1 MDEAQLANKIRLLYE
16 DYVNKTLDI
25 IKDST
30 SRFTRRK
37 QLRNEK
43 KEYLK
48 SGNNLE
54 QSILQIK
61 YLYHQLLEVLNKKK
75 LKAL

>member
-1 MDEAQLANKIRLLYE
+1 MDEVQLANKIRLLYD
-16 DYVNKTLDI
+16 DYVNRTLDI

-30 SRFTRRK
+30 SRFIRKK

-48 SGNNLE
+48 KRE
-54 QSILQIK
+54 QLKVEYAS
-61 YLYHQLLEVLNKKK
+61 NKIFVSLAVGSSK
-75 LKAL
+75 

>member
-16 DYVNKTLDI
+16 DYVNKTFDI

-48 SGNNLE
+48 KRE
-54 QSILQIK
+54 QLRVEYTSNKILVSLAVGSSK
-61 YLYHQLLEVLNKKK
+61 
-75 LKAL
+75 

>member
-48 SGNNLE
+48 KRE
-54 QSILQIK
+54 QLRVEYTSNKILVSLAVGSSK
-61 YLYHQLLEVLNKKK
+61 
-75 LKAL
+75 

>member
-1 MDEAQLANKIRLLYE
+1 MDEVQLANKIRLLYE
-16 DYVNKTLDI
+16 DYVNRTLDI

-48 SGNNLE
+48 KRE
-54 QSILQIK
+54 QLRVEYTSNKILVSLAVGSSK
-61 YLYHQLLEVLNKKK
+61 
-75 LKAL
+75 

>member
-1 MDEAQLANKIRLLYE
+1 MDEVQLANKIRLLYD

-30 SRFTRRK
+30 SRFIRKK

-48 SGNNLE
+48 KRE
-54 QSILQIK
+54 QLKVEYASNKILVSLAAGSSK
-61 YLYHQLLEVLNKKK
+61 
-75 LKAL
+75 

>member
-16 DYVNKTLDI
+16 DYVNRTLDI

-30 SRFTRRK
+30 SRFTRKK

-48 SGNNLE
+48 
-54 QSILQIK
+54 K
-61 YLYHQLLEVLNKKK
+61 RDQLKTDYASNKMLVSLAVGSSK
-75 LKAL
+75 

>member
-37 QLRNEK
+37 QLKNEK

-48 SGNNLE
+48 KRE
-54 QSILQIK
+54 QLKVEYTSNKILVSLAVGSSK
-61 YLYHQLLEVLNKKK
+61 
-75 LKAL
+75 

>member
-30 SRFTRRK
+30 SRFTRKK

-48 SGNNLE
+48 KRDQLKVDYASNK
-54 QSILQIK
+54 ILVSLAVGSSK
-61 YLYHQLLEVLNKKK
+61 
-75 LKAL
+75 

>member
-1 MDEAQLANKIRLLYE
+1 MDEAQLANKIQLLYE

-30 SRFTRRK
+30 SRFTRKK

-48 SGNNLE
+48 KRD
-54 QSILQIK
+54 Q
-61 YLYHQLLEVLNKKK
+61 
-75 LKAL
+75 LKADYASNKISVSLAVGSSK

>member
-16 DYVNKTLDI
+16 DYVNRTLDI

-37 QLRNEK
+37 QLKNEK

-48 SGNNLE
+48 KRE
-54 QSILQIK
+54 QLRVEYTSNKILVSLAVGSSK
-61 YLYHQLLEVLNKKK
+61 
-75 LKAL
+75 

>member
-48 SGNNLE
+48 KRE
-54 QSILQIK
+54 QLKVEYTSNKILVSLAVGSSK
-61 YLYHQLLEVLNKKK
+61 
-75 LKAL
+75 

>member
-48 SGNNLE
+48 KRD
-54 QSILQIK
+54 Q
-61 YLYHQLLEVLNKKK
+61 
-75 LKAL
+75 LKADYASNKILVSLAVGSSK

>member
-1 MDEAQLANKIRLLYE
+1 MDEVQLANKIRLLYD

-30 SRFTRRK
+30 SRFIRKK

-48 SGNNLE
+48 KRE
-54 QSILQIK
+54 QLRVEYTSNKILVSLAVGSSK
-61 YLYHQLLEVLNKKK
+61 
-75 LKAL
+75 

>member
-30 SRFTRRK
+30 SRFTRKK

-48 SGNNLE
+48 KRD
-54 QSILQIK
+54 Q
-61 YLYHQLLEVLNKKK
+61 
-75 LKAL
+75 LKADYASNKMLVSLAVDSSK

>member
-30 SRFTRRK
+30 SRFTRKK

-48 SGNNLE
+48 KRD
-54 QSILQIK
+54 Q
-61 YLYHQLLEVLNKKK
+61 
-75 LKAL
+75 LKADYASNKIPVSLAVGSSK

>member
-1 MDEAQLANKIRLLYE
+1 MDEVQLANKIRLLYD

-30 SRFTRRK
+30 SRFIRKK
-37 QLRNEK
+37 QLKNEE

-48 SGNNLE
+48 KRE
-54 QSILQIK
+54 QLKVEYASNKILVSLAVGSSK
-61 YLYHQLLEVLNKKK
+61 
-75 LKAL
+75 

>member
-1 MDEAQLANKIRLLYE
+1 MDEVQLANKIRLLYD

-30 SRFTRRK
+30 SRFIRKK

-48 SGNNLE
+48 KRE
-54 QSILQIK
+54 QLKVEYASNKILVSLAVGSSK
-61 YLYHQLLEVLNKKK
+61 
-75 LKAL
+75 

>member
-1 MDEAQLANKIRLLYE
+1 MDEAQLANKIRLLYD

-30 SRFTRRK
+30 SRFIRKK

-48 SGNNLE
+48 KRE
-54 QSILQIK
+54 QLKVEYASNKILVSLAVGSSK
-61 YLYHQLLEVLNKKK
+61 
-75 LKAL
+75 

>member
-16 DYVNKTLDI
+16 DYVNRTLDI

-48 SGNNLE
+48 KRE
-54 QSILQIK
+54 QLRVEYTSNKILVSLAVGSSK
-61 YLYHQLLEVLNKKK
+61 
-75 LKAL
+75 

>member
-54 QSILQIK
+54 
-61 YLYHQLLEVLNKKK
+61 
-75 LKAL
+75 

>member
-1 MDEAQLANKIRLLYE
+1 MDEVQLANKIRLLYE

-30 SRFTRRK
+30 SRFTRKK

-48 SGNNLE
+48 KRD
-54 QSILQIK
+54 Q
-61 YLYHQLLEVLNKKK
+61 
-75 LKAL
+75 LKADYASNKVLVSLTVGSSK

>member
-30 SRFTRRK
+30 SRFTRKK

-48 SGNNLE
+48 KRD
-54 QSILQIK
+54 Q
-61 YLYHQLLEVLNKKK
+61 
-75 LKAL
+75 LKADYASNKISVSLAVGSSK

>member
-1 MDEAQLANKIRLLYE
+1 MNEAQLANKIRLLYE

-48 SGNNLE
+48 KRE
-54 QSILQIK
+54 QLRVEYTSNKILVSLAVGSSK
-61 YLYHQLLEVLNKKK
+61 
-75 LKAL
+75 

>member
-1 MDEAQLANKIRLLYE
+1 MDEVQLANKIRLLYD
-16 DYVNKTLDI
+16 DYVNRTLDI

-30 SRFTRRK
+30 SRFIRKK

-48 SGNNLE
+48 KRE
-54 QSILQIK
+54 QLKVEYASNKILVSLAVGSSK
-61 YLYHQLLEVLNKKK
+61 
-75 LKAL
+75 

>member
-16 DYVNKTLDI
+16 DYVNRTLDI

-30 SRFTRRK
+30 SRFTRKK

-48 SGNNLE
+48 KRE
-54 QSILQIK
+54 QLRVEYTSNKILVSLAVGSSK
-61 YLYHQLLEVLNKKK
+61 
-75 LKAL
+75 

>member
-30 SRFTRRK
+30 SRFTRKK

-48 SGNNLE
+48 KRD
-54 QSILQIK
+54 Q
-61 YLYHQLLEVLNKKK
+61 
-75 LKAL
+75 LKADYASNKVFVSLAVGSSK

>member
-16 DYVNKTLDI
+16 DYVNRTLDI

-30 SRFTRRK
+30 SRFTRKK

-48 SGNNLE
+48 KRD
-54 QSILQIK
+54 Q
-61 YLYHQLLEVLNKKK
+61 
-75 LKAL
+75 LKADYASNKMLVSLAVDSSK

>member
-48 SGNNLE
+48 KRE
-54 QSILQIK
+54 QLRVEYTS
-61 YLYHQLLEVLNKKK
+61 NKIFVSLAVGSSK
-75 LKAL
+75 

>member
-37 QLRNEK
+37 QQKKKK

-48 SGNNLE
+48 KRE
-54 QSILQIK
+54 QLKVEYTSNKILVSLAVGSSK
-61 YLYHQLLEVLNKKK
+61 
-75 LKAL
+75 

>member
-16 DYVNKTLDI
+16 EYVNKTLDI
-25 IKDST
+25 IKEST
-30 SRFTRRK
+30 SRFNRKK

-48 SGNNLE
+48 
-54 QSILQIK
+54 K
-61 YLYHQLLEVLNKKK
+61 RDQLKADYALNKISISLDVENSK
-75 LKAL
+75 

>member
-48 SGNNLE
+48 KRE
-54 QSILQIK
+54 QLRVEYISNKILVSLAVGSSK
-61 YLYHQLLEVLNKKK
+61 
-75 LKAL
+75 